1 MFTLGIGKNLRLQ
14 LRHGRVLRHWYV
26 FCVLQITLTSC
37 SSPVEIIKPLDV
49 SKKDQRATLEL
60 RIRDKGG
67 YRVELY
73 YALRGSEEELRVRD
87 VWGRR
92 HAELGVGIP
101 IQLKVIKD
109 GMNIFDK
116 VVTSVGLEG
125 FQVTRYC
132 GVIKNTGIRLIKHFT
147 FTPGH
152 YRFEINTLVEL
163 MEFQSEEVY
172 VGLVSYNR
180 KY

>member
-1 MFTLGIGKNLRLQ
+1 MFTLGIGQNLRWR
-14 LRHGRVLRHWYV
+14 LRHGRVLMQWYV
-26 FCVLQITLTSC
+26 LYVLQIALTSC

-49 SKKDQRATLEL
+49 SKKNQRATLEL
-60 RIRDKGG
+60 KIRDKGG

-73 YALRGSEEELRVRD
+73 YALRGSEEELRVSD

-92 HAELGVGIP
+92 HAELSISVP

-109 GMNIFDK
+109 GIVIFDR

-125 FQVTRYC
+125 FQVTRVC
-132 GVIKNTGIRLIKHFT
+132 GVIKNTGVRLIKHFT
-147 FTPGH
+147 FAPG
-152 YRFEINTLVEL
+152 YYKFEINTLVDL
-163 MEFQSEEVY
+163 GEFQGEEVY
-172 VGLVSYNR
+172 VGLVSYDR